1 MGGWGRDWAWRIIPE
16 VRSVRLVGC
25 VDVNDQSLELARRE
39 VRLPTNRFFTSL
51 DHALA
56 VTKPDAVLVTTL
68 LPGHALVTQ
77 AALDAGKHVLVE
89 KPFAAKVSEAVGLVR
104 LASERRLT
112 LMVSQNYR
120 FFPAVRA
127 VMRLV
132 KDAPLGELGHVWLE
146 FRRHSPVGPEGPTT
160 HHGYEQPLLV
170 DMSIHHFDLLRAILG
185 REPITVSCFAWNTP
199 WSGFSGPPGASAAI
213 LFEGGLAVSYRGSW
227 VSSGSNTPWAGEW
240 RMQFEGGEV
249 LWTSRG
255 DESSVADVVNVQ
267 RPGQKVEVIP
277 LPRLNR
283 IDRWGSLAE
292 FASAIRGRREPESS
306 GRANLGSIALMVAA
320 VESTRRHRPVRVPTP
335 LD

>member
-1 MGGWGRDWAWRIIPE
+1 
-16 VRSVRLVGC
+16 
-25 VDVNDQSLELARRE
+25 
-39 VRLPTNRFFTSL
+39 
-51 DHALA
+51 
-56 VTKPDAVLVTTL
+56 
-68 LPGHALVTQ
+68 
-77 AALDAGKHVLVE
+77 
-89 KPFAAKVSEAVGLVR
+89 
-104 LASERRLT
+104 
-112 LMVSQNYR
+112 
-120 FFPAVRA
+120 
-127 VMRLV
+127 
-132 KDAPLGELGHVWLE
+132 
-146 FRRHSPVGPEGPTT
+146 
-160 HHGYEQPLLV
+160 
-170 DMSIHHFDLLRAILG
+170 MSIHHFDLLRAILG